1 MQDHTC
7 QVLGCLP
14 SDRRVEVKERL
25 LGLLPPKGVEIPP
38 SGGERCEASA
48 GAAARQAARM
58 AALLTLTLTLTLT
71 KTLTLTWMA
80 MQFSSRRRSSDPRAI
95 SSVRRASW
103 LGLGLG

>member
-58 AALLTLTLTLTLT
+58 AALLTLTLTLALTLT
-71 KTLTLTWMA
+71 RTRTRTRTLTLALT
-80 MQFSSRRRSSDPRAI
+80 RALPLPL
-95 SSVRRASW
+95 A
-103 LGLGLG
+103 